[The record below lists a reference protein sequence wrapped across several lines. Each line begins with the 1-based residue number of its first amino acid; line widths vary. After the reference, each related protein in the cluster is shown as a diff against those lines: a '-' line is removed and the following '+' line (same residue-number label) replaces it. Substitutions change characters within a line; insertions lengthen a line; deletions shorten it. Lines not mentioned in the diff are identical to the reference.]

1 LSFPIQWNVTLTIL
15 KELCSGFLRNRNRER
30 ECAENQQKI
39 LDIKTPNLMQEVKN
53 LSGGNQQKVVLA
65 KWLASNCKIL
75 VLDEPTRGIDVG
87 AKLEIYNIM
96 NDLASKGIAIVMI
109 SSEMDELL
117 GMADRI
123 TVLCEGVQMGD
134 LDRAGFSREKVLQ
147 LASGNG

>member
-1 LSFPIQWNVTLTIL
+1 
-15 KELCSGFLRNRNRER
+15 
-30 ECAENQQKI
+30 
-39 LDIKTPNLMQEVKN
+39 MQEVKN